1 MRFESILDSDV
12 RLNEPGDD
20 SSETGRLFLRDGDSS
35 LELGNAEPRTAAAVA
50 KVLNIGE
57 EAADARLA
65 LITDR
70 NLDSSE
76 IRGAL
81 DLYNRA
87 GEVLEVA
94 SPQPVATLEITAPI
108 TGTAHKTVREPR
120 PAPTC
125 GIFGL
130 ANELATNMAR
140 KAADYVTE
148 RHLGGT
154 ALRVLD
160 SGALVVTQEEFD
172 RANAL

>member
-1 MRFESILDSDV
+1 MRFEAILDSDV
-12 RLNEPGDD
+12 RLNEPGDG

-35 LELGNAEPRTAAAVA
+35 LELGNA
-50 KVLNIGE
+50 
-57 EAADARLA
+57 
-65 LITDR
+65 
-70 NLDSSE
+70 E